1 MQWPCPPIVVV
12 GGSLTKGTYTLPD
25 VTSPVATGN
34 YYLSGRYGAVARF
47 DNIIITAEEGNES
60 MISSPRLQTAV
71 RMTSSDLYNL
81 NGQRVN
87 FTRPGIY
94 IRHGQKVLIK

>member
-1 MQWPCPPIVVV
+1 MVA

-25 VTSPVATGN
+25 VTSPVATGIYN
-34 YYLSGRYGAVARF
+34 LSGRYGAVARF

-71 RMTSSDLYNL
+71 RMTSSDLYKL

-87 FTRPGIY
+87 FTRSGIY